1 MDSLRSIDCFF
12 YNNQKKNG
20 FAGTNP
26 PVKIQSTAPLHRGK
40 KKGKFPDTSNKQG
53 RNATSILGSKTEL
66 LMHLPTRSKSTLNNP
81 TKIHANVLQSTT
93 DETAGHSSHNARHGS
108 RMSKQSART

>member
-1 MDSLRSIDCFF
+1 MDSLRSIGSSF
-12 YNNQKKNG
+12 YNNHKKNG
-20 FAGTNP
+20 FAGTKP
-26 PVKIQSTAPLHRGK
+26 PPRYPRGK

-53 RNATSILGSKTEL
+53 RKATSILGSKTEL
-66 LMHLPTRSKSTLNNP
+66 LMPLPTRSKSTLNNP